1 VLIARTASDA
11 AKGEPQ
17 AKPELG
23 KWSELPRPNFPNSP
37 AQGQEP
43 QETRLE
49 LESRVARLSVA
60 RLLSLTSRHVQS
72 RSCDFEVADVFCHA
86 QELMAAWSF
95 LHHAGRRR
103 CLLHLARH
111 ASSRTQLCRLS
122 SDICFDWSSTDW
134 IGSRET
140 PYIIADSQS
149 IGLAEVTSKIDFS
162 YSQDR
167 K

>member
-37 AQGQEP
+37 ARGQEP

-72 RSCDFEVADVFCHA
+72 RSRDFEMADIFCHA
-86 QELMAAWSF
+86 QELMARAQPDAFFTMRAGGGASPGMH
-95 LHHAGRRR
+95 LHAHRCAG
-103 CLLHLARH
+103 CLQ
-111 ASSRTQLCRLS
+111 ASDLTGHRSTGLEAVKHRT
-122 SDICFDWSSTDW
+122 
-134 IGSRET
+134 
-140 PYIIADSQS
+140 
-149 IGLAEVTSKIDFS
+149 
-162 YSQDR
+162 
-167 K
+167 